1 MYLTIIA
8 LCAPDNAE
16 GGNVYQV
23 TEKDLE
29 LYLKT
34 LDQDQ
39 FDLNT
44 FESVMHYFLIH
55 NIFG

>member
-1 MYLTIIA
+1 MELLA
-8 LCAPDNAE
+8 H
-16 GGNVYQV
+16 VYQV